1 MKLNFLDDSPNG
13 ESQVEMDFVKI
24 PAGGGCESF
33 WYGVTPVTEAQWAG
47 VMGGPGKGSNRPKT
61 EVSLSDAQE
70 FCAKLGNGA
79 RLPTEMEQ
87 CWALGREPQD
97 LENYA
102 VFEREEVVEVKT
114 KLPNEYGLYDVRGLV
129 WEWAETGKELKS
141 MRGGSWF
148 GSQLGARAVFR
159 YGSHPAFRSGNAG
172 FRLVVLRLPQ

>member
-1 MKLNFLDDSPNG
+1 MLAIIIVRLVLAAIYTFVWPRKWAKEGDDMKLNFLDDSPNG

-33 WYGVTPVTEAQWAG
+33 WYGVTPVTEAQWAE

-87 CWALGREPQD
+87 CWT
-97 LENYA
+97 
-102 VFEREEVVEVKT
+102 V
-114 KLPNEYGLYDVRGLV
+114 
-129 WEWAETGKELKS
+129 S
-141 MRGGSWF
+141 
-148 GSQLGARAVFR
+148 
-159 YGSHPAFRSGNAG
+159 
-172 FRLVVLRLPQ
+172 